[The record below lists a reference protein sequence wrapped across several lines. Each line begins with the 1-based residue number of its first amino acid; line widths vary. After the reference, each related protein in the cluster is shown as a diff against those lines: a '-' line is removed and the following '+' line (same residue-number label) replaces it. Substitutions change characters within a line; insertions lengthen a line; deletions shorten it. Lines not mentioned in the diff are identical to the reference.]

1 MDFSTINWLAV
12 IVAAV
17 AAWLFGA
24 LWYTALSGPW
34 RTAARI
40 DPATA
45 SKSILPFVFS
55 FIALIIM
62 ATVASLL
69 LGALT
74 GGEPV
79 LVAGLVFGF
88 VFWLGFVLT
97 TLATNQR
104 YQGFGWT
111 LTIIDLGHWLGVLLI
126 IGAVLGW
133 FGAPV
138 LPE

>member
-40 DPATA
+40 DLATA

-88 VFWLGFVLT
+88 VFWLGFVFT